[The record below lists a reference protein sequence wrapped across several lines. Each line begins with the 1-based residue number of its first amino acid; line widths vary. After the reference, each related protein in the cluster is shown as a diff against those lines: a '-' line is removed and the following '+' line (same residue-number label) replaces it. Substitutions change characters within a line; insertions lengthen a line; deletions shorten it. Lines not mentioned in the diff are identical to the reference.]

1 MTLPMHPALPSN
13 PTLWKLHAVH
23 ESALRWLDHTNN
35 RKDFEEIEE
44 FIYEL
49 EVKINEFHHT
59 ADYLTRCFTAAYN
72 EQPS

>member
-1 MTLPMHPALPSN
+1 MHPALPSD

-23 ESALRWLDHTNN
+23 ESAQRWLDHADN

-49 EVKINEFHHT
+49 EIKINQFTES
-59 ADYLTRCFTAAYN
+59 AQYLARCFEAK
-72 EQPS
+72 Q